1 MFSDQ
6 IMLLPILLV
15 LKIRCYYLLFHFCLK
30 GHSQVYNVVDI
41 NFGERKE
48 YLLRICYLSS
58 MCISGDVFF
67 LLIMLAIN

>member
-15 LKIRCYYLLFHFCLK
+15 LKIRCYYLLFHF